1 MSILNALNEF
11 FPNYFDNFFFLLAS
25 ELYNLQFLEL
35 GKFETFCT
43 MFSILSVSAQC
54 TWCSSVFFHFFLRK
68 CPDYSVWCRIFSFS
82 RISSG
87 ILYILSVKV
96 LRPRK
101 HFARSNGPQVLRET
115 NGRPNLFFF
124 SLLGFSTD
132 LPNAAVNYIRTQLGF
147 LFGNFKSVLP
157 LSFLNCQ
164 KNNSSC
170 ILPLYRKPYQS
181 SI

>member
-1 MSILNALNEF
+1 MC
-11 FPNYFDNFFFLLAS
+11 LLS
-25 ELYNLQFLEL
+25 
-35 GKFETFCT
+35 
-43 MFSILSVSAQC
+43 SAFGVL
-54 TWCSSVFFHFFLRK
+54 VFFYLFLRK

-124 SLLGFSTD
+124 SLLSFSTD
-132 LPNAAVNYIRTQLGF
+132 LPNAAGHKDAKGRLCPWNIVIENLTHPDKYYVDQVKVVVIIVRLYHRMTDH
-147 LFGNFKSVLP
+147 P
-157 LSFLNCQ
+157 LVRAGLVTLKWSE
-164 KNNSSC
+164 
-170 ILPLYRKPYQS
+170 ILKGKVWPLKWSDILTRNK
-181 SI
+181 